1 MFGLIVLVALVGGG
15 FCDDNQGPRPFVQ
28 SQKDLTYV
36 RLMLQNLVPPDNNN
50 LTVPSAR
57 VHLSG
62 GVLAAVTL
70 AVGKSLEPFGS
81 PYDPLSVLEEI
92 APVVWENYN
101 GVAVTPLNKKL
112 AELIGKVQPVIAVI
126 EVLCPGTDV
135 ETCNALVEQTLKNN
149 RLLNNRGDLLLSAGR
164 VAGHLRKNEKSVLAT
179 VKEYLDLPNLIRAM
193 ETQEYKE
200 LAYDLADLDRRL
212 DHVIQ

>member
-1 MFGLIVLVALVGGG
+1 MYF
-15 FCDDNQGPRPFVQ
+15 
-28 SQKDLTYV
+28 S
-36 RLMLQNLVPPDNNN
+36 PPDNNN

-70 AVGKSLEPFGS
+70 AVGKSLEPLGS

-112 AELIGKVQPVIAVI
+112 AELIGKVQPVS
-126 EVLCPGTDV
+126 
-135 ETCNALVEQTLKNN
+135 NN
-149 RLLNNRGDLLLSAGR
+149 DILLRFF
-164 VAGHLRKNEKSVLAT
+164 
-179 VKEYLDLPNLIRAM
+179 Y
-193 ETQEYKE
+193 
-200 LAYDLADLDRRL
+200 
-212 DHVIQ
+212 